1 MGFRSASEF
10 REVMDTLFEMMS
22 TDQDMGPR
30 LRKAEVPQRFEFPDM
45 DLVVNIAH
53 APEVRDGRHLRW
65 EWSDDVDWEPE
76 VEMRMD
82 SDVAN
87 RYFKGEENVAL
98 AIAGRRI
105 KASGN
110 LKKALALVPI
120 TKPLFPLYREL
131 LEEHYPHLVA

>member
-1 MGFRSASEF
+1 
-10 REVMDTLFEMMS
+10 
-22 TDQDMGPR
+22 
-30 LRKAEVPQRFEFPDM
+30 
-45 DLVVNIAH
+45 
-53 APEVRDGRHLRW
+53 
-65 EWSDDVDWEPE
+65 
-76 VEMRMD
+76 MD

-98 AIAGRRI
+98 AIAARRI